1 MALTFYGELVATGRE
16 PDGIQFVQIEPR
28 ALAATTIIATQ
39 TVTRLAP
46 AAEQFAHAKYKVST
60 RWLSV
65 LILIVSSAIPMAMLR
80 GQDSTAD
87 ETLASKFHKEVLP
100 ILQKRCYSCH
110 SHSSGIIES
119 ELTLDWKVGWE
130 KGGSR
135 GPAIQSDNPD
145 QSLLL
150 KAIRHELPH
159 LKMPEEKLP
168 DTEILALESWIKS
181 GAFDDRVSPPQNDP
195 ANARDWW
202 SLRPLTRSNPP
213 NNDGRNPIDAF
224 IVARLRDKQLTQSV
238 RADRRTLI
246 RRLYYDLTGMPP
258 TPKEARDFE
267 LDSDEHAYEHLVD
280 RLLNSERYGE
290 RWARHWFDAIH
301 FADSHGYEHD
311 VGRDNAWPYRDYMI
325 DALNQD
331 KPWSRMIRE
340 QLAADHFYPDEPQW
354 TPALGFLGA
363 GTFDLSTFATAP
375 VTFDYLDRDDMVT
388 QTLSAFSSTTANCA
402 RCHAHKFDPISQE
415 DYYSLQ
421 AVFSGILKGDITYDP
436 SLEIV
441 KQRREIQELLDAA
454 EQRSPWI
461 LTAFEYKPEI
471 LENMTALS
479 QQAKW
484 QALELLSYV
493 STDGSTLTR
502 QPDGSLL
509 ASGINP
515 ERDTY
520 VITASSSF
528 ERLSAIRL
536 DVIANPSLPMNGPG
550 RCQNG
555 NLHLSEIQ
563 VHIFD
568 PANAKSIPIKFKRAT
583 ADFNQQAWGIERAID
598 GDPTT
603 AWGIHPAVG
612 QSHYAVFEFDEA
624 IALSPDTRLTVV
636 LKQLHGGSHLI
647 GALKLS
653 VTADD
658 PSGIQAKPIDV
669 ESVLQR
675 HSSITSGS
683 ITSETLESINEADR
697 ITLAAFVVK
706 DWAIKQKAKLPEP
719 RRVFAAGKSVAIPE
733 GNGKDQLKSLVSP
746 KTVHVLHRGD
756 FDKPREAV
764 GPGSLSVLKDIDS
777 RFKLKDSDK
786 EPVRRAMLADW
797 IAHKENVL
805 TWRSVV
811 NRVWHH
817 HFGRGICDTPSD
829 FGRMGGVPSHPE
841 LLDWL
846 AVWFRD
852 DANESLKALHRLIV
866 TSDTYCQVSTS
877 SEDGSKTD
885 SENRLLWKQNRQ
897 RLDADA
903 IRDFVLTA
911 SGQLNLKMGGPA
923 DQQFRQSKGPQS
935 TPELNYSV
943 FDWDGPAGKRRSIY
957 RYVWRGIAD
966 PFMEA
971 VDFPDLGLLSPAR
984 GVSSSSLQSLSLFN
998 NNFILAES
1006 QAMAK
1011 QLEAISP
1018 SLDDQVTEGV
1028 WRLWNRAPNP
1038 SELEE
1043 LSGFAKQHSLAE
1055 LCRVLMNSNEFLFVD

>member
-1 MALTFYGELVATGRE
+1 MNSFKPSVSYDFLRQVRREIFPPGNKAIYAVLVSLVTSALPLVA
-16 PDGIQFVQIEPR
+16 V
-28 ALAATTIIATQ
+28 
-39 TVTRLAP
+39 
-46 AAEQFAHAKYKVST
+46 H
-60 RWLSV
+60 
-65 LILIVSSAIPMAMLR
+65 
-80 GQDSTAD
+80 GQDNPAI
-87 ETLASKFHKEVLP
+87 ETPASKFHQVVLP

-110 SHSSGIIES
+110 SHSAGVIES

-135 GPAIQSDNPD
+135 GPTIEPGKPE
-145 QSLLL
+145 QSLFV
-150 KAIRHELPH
+150 KAIRHELPD

-168 DTEILALESWIKS
+168 DAEILALETWIKN
-181 GAFDDRVSPPQNDP
+181 GAFDDRVSLPVNDDQN
-195 ANARDWW
+195 ALDWW
-202 SLRPLTRSNPP
+202 SLKPLTKSNPP
-213 NNDGRNPIDAF
+213 NNECKNPIDAF
-224 IVARLRDKQLTQSV
+224 AVARLTDKRLTQSP

-246 RRLYYDLTGMPP
+246 RRVYYDLTGLPP
-258 TPKEARDFE
+258 TPMETIAFE
-267 LDSDEHAYEHLVD
+267 SDPHENAYEHLVD

-290 RWARHWFDAIH
+290 RWARHWFDTIH

-340 QLAADHFYPDEPQW
+340 QLAADYFYPEEPQW

-388 QTLSAFSSTTANCA
+388 QTLAAFSSTTANCA

-436 SLEIV
+436 TLEV
-441 KQRREIQELLDAA
+441 MNQRREIQELQESA
-454 EQRSPWI
+454 EQRNRSVLAALKLNPQI
-461 LTAFEYKPEI
+461 R
-471 LENMTALS
+471 ENLSVLS

-493 STDGSTLTR
+493 ATDGSTLTR
-502 QPDGSLL
+502 EPDGSLL
-509 ASGINP
+509 ASGHNP

-528 ERLSAIRL
+528 ERLSALRL
-536 DVIANPSLPMNGPG
+536 DVIANASLPMQGPG

-555 NLHLSEIQ
+555 NLHLSEIE
-563 VHIFD
+563 VHLFD
-568 PANAKSIPIKFKRAT
+568 PENAKSIPIKLKRAT

-612 QSHYAVFEFDEA
+612 QSHYAVFEFEET
-624 IALSPDTRLTVV
+624 IALPRQARLTVM

-658 PSGIQAKPIDV
+658 PNSIQAKPLDV
-669 ESVLQR
+669 ESILQK
-675 HSSITSGS
+675 HASITSNS
-683 ITSETLESINEADR
+683 ISVDTWDSINEADR
-697 ITLAAFVVK
+697 ITLASFVVK
-706 DWAIKQKAKLPEP
+706 DWALKQKAKLPEP
-719 RRVFAAGKSVAIPE
+719 LRVFAAGKSVAIPE
-733 GNGKDQLKSLVSP
+733 GNGKDQLKRLDSP

-756 FDKPREAV
+756 FDKPRDKV
-764 GPGSLSVLKDIDS
+764 VPGSLKVFKELVS
-777 RFKLKDSDK
+777 RFELKDSDK

-805 TWRSVV
+805 TWRSIV

-817 HFGRGICDTPSD
+817 HFGHGICDTPSD

-852 DANESLKALHRLIV
+852 DAKESLKALHRLIV
-866 TSDTYCQVSTS
+866 TSDTYCQVATS
-877 SEDGSKTD
+877 SAEGSKID
-885 SENRLLWKQNRQ
+885 SENRLLWRQNRQ

-903 IRDFVLTA
+903 IRDFVLSA

-935 TPELNYSV
+935 TPELNYGV
-943 FDWDGPAGKRRSIY
+943 FDWDSPAGKRRSIY

-998 NNFILAES
+998 NNFILAAS

-1011 QLEAISP
+1011 QLE
-1018 SLDDQVTEGV
+1018 SLTPGIEGQVTECV
-1028 WRLWNRAPNP
+1028 WRFWNRAP
-1038 SELEE
+1038 SAQEIEE